1 MMTGIEQGARSGA
14 AKVSEAVRS
23 GDVRG
28 LAAAMGYEV
37 VGVEVRGAA
46 LGAWGL
52 WEGDLAG
59 MEAMEVVGSGE
70 GYRLMCLRG
79 GSWERARAV
88 MVKVAARCEGVALVW
103 WWVCEERWVAAMVD
117 GQGERRFVR
126 RLELEVEALDEVGL
140 SQWWALGP
148 SEVVEGDVAG
158 MGEAMRR
165 HVREV
170 LDQEGV
176 TRAFFAS
183 FSKVLARLVATMQ
196 GGPEDAKL
204 RHEVALGTL
213 LRVVFLYFLQARGAL
228 DGDRRYVVRRLREGG
243 EGSFYKRVLRPL
255 FFGALNCPVAERG
268 QEARGLGR
276 LPFLNGGLFE
286 ATALERRF
294 EGLDWPDAVW
304 GEVVEGVF
312 ERHRFV
318 AQWSSQGDLSPAV
331 DPEMLGKVFEG
342 LMYGGSRRTSGSF
355 YTPREVVRRMV
366 LEGLGGYLEDEVGL
380 GREAARRALEGDV
393 RGLGARE
400 RAGLR
405 GALWRVRVLDPAV
418 GTGAF
423 LLEVLGV
430 LRRVDGALDE
440 AAGVVRT
447 AGERYERMRRLIHEH
462 LYGVDV
468 QPTAVR
474 LCELRLWLAM
484 LTALEALPAEAMP
497 ALPNLTHR
505 LCAGNSLLEPLDLA
519 RYRVRGEVRA
529 WGEMGEVS
537 REGLERLAQLEEAYT
552 AAHGEEKRALKV
564 AMEEAQRG
572 VQREVL
578 EGRRVQIAQELVRW
592 EEVASATDLFGEE
605 VGLDA
610 GQRAVRERL
619 EREHRAVAQA
629 LRDLQEGR
637 REGLA
642 FAYGES
648 FGGVMGRGGF
658 DLVVTNPPW
667 VRATRQDRVVKG
679 MYRARYRV
687 GEPGLWAGAKE
698 AGVEA
703 TFGAQVDLAAMFVE
717 RSLELLRP
725 GGRVV
730 ALLPAKVLRSL
741 NGAGLRRLL
750 AEHEVEAI
758 EDRSEAAEAM
768 FEATTYPA
776 VVRVKKVA
784 RSAAPKVSA
793 GVEVAVWRGDEVRR
807 FSREVGELG
816 VWGQAAGEPWVLV
829 DDPVLALFRRM
840 QSVSVALGGS
850 GLWEVRRGVMTGNNA
865 AFLLDERAT
874 PRGGSETWAPYLRQA
889 VGGRAIGEGE
899 VKGGRTIIWPVDEEG
914 RVMQRLPASLEAHFE
929 GHRRALETRSD
940 YREGQPL
947 WQLYRLHEDVT
958 GPKVMWSDLG
968 QQLDAVASAG
978 DEVPLNTVYYAGV
991 SSEGEARALAAYLNS
1006 EAVRTVA
1013 YALGERARGEW
1024 RRHFAWVV
1032 RLLPVPLAFVEAV
1045 RAGEGLERWEEV
1057 GAFEEAFGLSG
1068 ADVSVLRGYRCG
1080 EACAVVREVA

>member
-1 MMTGIEQGARSGA
+1 MTTGIEQGGQCGA
-14 AKVSEAVRS
+14 ARVREAIEE

-28 LAAAMGYEV
+28 LARAMGYEAG
-37 VGVEVRGAA
+37 GVKVRGAA

-59 MEAMEVVGSGE
+59 IEAMEVLGSGE
-70 GYRLMCLRG
+70 GYRLMGLRG

-88 MVKVAARCEGVALVW
+88 MMKVAARCQGVALLW
-103 WWVCEERWVAAMVD
+103 WWVCEDRWVAAMVEEE
-117 GQGERRFVR
+117 GERRFAR
-126 RLELEVEALDEVGL
+126 RLELEVAALDEVGL

-148 SEVVEGDVAG
+148 DQVVGGDVAG

-176 TRAFFAS
+176 TRAFFAA
-183 FSKVLARLVATMQ
+183 FSRALARLVATMQ
-196 GGPEDAKL
+196 GGPDDAQL

-243 EGSFYKRVLRPL
+243 RESFYRRVLRPL

-268 QEARGLGR
+268 EEARGLGR

-286 ATALERRF
+286 QTALERRF

-304 GEVVEGVF
+304 AEVVEGLF

-318 AQWSSQGDLSPAV
+318 AQWSRQGDLSPAV

-342 LMYGGSRRTSGSF
+342 LMYGESRRTSGSF
-355 YTPREVVRRMV
+355 YTPREVVRQMV
-366 LEGLGGYLEDEVGL
+366 VEGLGGYLEDEVGL
-380 GREAARRALEGDV
+380 GREAARQALEGEV
-393 RGLGARE
+393 RGLSACE
-400 RAGLR
+400 RAGVR

-423 LLEVLGV
+423 LLEVLEV
-430 LRRVDGALDE
+430 LRRVDAALDE

-519 RYRVRGEVRA
+519 RYRVRGEVGA

-537 REGLERLAQLEEAYT
+537 RQGLERLSQLEEAYT

-564 AMEEAQRG
+564 AMEDAQRG

-578 EGRRVQIAQELVRW
+578 EGRLLKIEAELVRW
-592 EEVASATDLFGEE
+592 EEVAGAKDLFGEE
-605 VGLDA
+605 VGLEA
-610 GQRAVRERL
+610 GQRAERERMQ
-619 EREHRAVAQA
+619 REAQAVAQA

-637 REGLA
+637 QEGLA
-642 FAYGES
+642 FAYGER

-667 VRATRQDRVVKG
+667 VRATRQDRAVKG
-679 MYRARYRV
+679 VYRARYRV

-703 TFGAQVDLAAMFVE
+703 TFGAQADLAAMFVE

-725 GGRVV
+725 GGRLV

-750 AEHEVEAI
+750 AEHQLEAV
-758 EDRSEAAEAM
+758 EDRSEASEAM

-776 VVRVKKVA
+776 VLRVKKA
-784 RSAAPKVSA
+784 SRSAAKAVSPE
-793 GVEVAVWRGDEVRR
+793 VEVAVWRGDEVRR
-807 FSREVGELG
+807 FERGVGELG
-816 VWGQAAGEPWVLV
+816 VWGRAVGEPWVLV
-829 DDPVLALFRRM
+829 DEGVLGLFRRM
-840 QSVSVALGGS
+840 QSASVAFGAS
-850 GLWEVRRGVMTGNNA
+850 GLWEVRRGVMTGHNNS
-865 AFLLDERAT
+865 FLLENGDAVRVSCEM
-874 PRGGSETWAPYLRQA
+874 WKPYLKWA
-889 VGGRAIGEGE
+889 VGGRDIGEGRVE
-899 VKGGRTIIWPVDEEG
+899 RRRQMIWPVDAKG
-914 RVMQRLPASLEAHFE
+914 QVFQALPAALQAHFE
-929 GHRRALETRSD
+929 DHRKALEGRSD

-947 WQLYRLHEDVT
+947 WQLYRLHEDVV

-968 QQLDAVASAG
+968 QQLEAVASAG
-978 DEVPLNTVYYAGV
+978 EEVPLNTVYYAGV
-991 SSEGEARALAAYLNS
+991 RSEAEARALAAYLNS

-1013 YALGERARGEW
+1013 YALGERARGAW

-1032 RLLPVPLAFVEAV
+1032 RLLPVPRAFVEAV
-1045 RAGEGLERWEEV
+1045 RAGEGLARWEEA
-1057 GAFEEAFGLSG
+1057 GAFEEAFGLSA
-1068 ADVSVLRGYRCG
+1068 ADVEVLRAYRAG
-1080 EACAVVREVA
+1080 GRAPGLREVA